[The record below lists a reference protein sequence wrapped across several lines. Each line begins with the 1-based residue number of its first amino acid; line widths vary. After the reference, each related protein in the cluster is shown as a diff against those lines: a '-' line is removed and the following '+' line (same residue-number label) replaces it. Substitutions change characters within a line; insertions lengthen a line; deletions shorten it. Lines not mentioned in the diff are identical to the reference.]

1 MTEYLSLLSP
11 TGAAPEDRS
20 DLAGRETG
28 LFWML
33 ALVLLM
39 GLLLPDFACAQ
50 AAGEPSFALGK
61 ILPSSMTTKPFLE
74 QVITVLAMVILCA
87 TFITLGFGVV
97 GGIGD
102 VFSTMSEARR
112 MGEWSL
118 FMKTLGMVMAVVI
131 VGVVL
136 AVLVYTWLTQIDIN
150 PTITIGGG

>member
-1 MTEYLSLLSP
+1 MPKIALTKIAVYLMLGLVALGLTLFFFFQREPAPPLAKPKVEELSLIHI
-11 TGAAPEDRS
+11 DVYKR
-20 DLAGRETG
+20 
-28 LFWML
+28 
-33 ALVLLM
+33 
-39 GLLLPDFACAQ
+39 Q
-50 AAGEPSFALGK
+50 
-61 ILPSSMTTKPFLE
+61 
-74 QVITVLAMVILCA
+74 VLAMVILCA

-136 AVLVYTWLTQIDIN
+136 AVLVYTCLLYTSRCV
-150 PTITIGGG
+150 

>member
-1 MTEYLSLLSP
+1 MTEYVSLLSP

-28 LFWML
+28 LFWMWV
-33 ALVLLM
+33 LVLLG
-39 GLLLPDFACAQ
+39 GLLLPDFACA
-50 AAGEPSFALGK
+50 ANDPSFALDK
-61 ILPSSMTTKPFLE
+61 ILPSSMKDKPFLE

-87 TFITLGFGVV
+87 TFITLSFGVV

-136 AVLVYTWLTQIDIN
+136 AVLVYSWLTKIDIN
-150 PTITIGGG
+150 PTITIGGGG

>member
-1 MTEYLSLLSP
+1 MTRCPSLLSP
-11 TGAAPEDRS
+11 AAPAP
-20 DLAGRETG
+20 DLWNRIVRRDTG
-28 LFWML
+28 SLWML
-33 ALVLLM
+33 ALALAL
-39 GLLLPDFACAQ
+39 GALLLPEGACAQ
-50 AAGEPSFALGK
+50 AAGGPSFALDK
-61 ILPSSMTTKPFLE
+61 ILPASMTSKPFLE
-74 QVITVLAMVILCA
+74 QVITVLAMVILSA
-87 TFITLGFGVV
+87 VFITLGFGVV

-150 PTITIGGG
+150 PTITIG